1 MTGLPN
7 ADGFKICIQVCV
19 WPGFRPLCFAKLHEN
34 SIKMKSLDGDGGHA
48 SLSPLQSANHIVSL
62 QKRSFIDLID
72 LPVYSK
78 N

>member
-7 ADGFKICIQVCV
+7 VGGFKICIQVCV
-19 WPGFRPLCFAKLHEN
+19 CFAKLHEN
-34 SIKMKSLDGDGGHA
+34 SMKMKSLDGDGGRP
-48 SLSPLQSANHIVSL
+48 SLAPLRSANHIVSL
-62 QKRSFIDLID
+62 QKKSFIDLID